1 LGELIFSPKYKKTH
15 KYVTFISFGMF
26 NLLFVLKDMEN
37 ERKTS
42 FMKYT
47 LEKTKGAIMNVQ
59 SRETGNT

>member
-1 LGELIFSPKYKKTH
+1 MH
-15 KYVTFISFGMF
+15 KYVTFISFRMF
-26 NLLFVLKDMEN
+26 NLFFVLKNMEN

-47 LEKTKGAIMNVQ
+47 LEKTKGTIMNVQ